1 MTFLSPPE
9 NAKFKTLA
17 VPRLKNIQFARRNLQ
32 PETNEETP
40 KKTVSGGLGV
50 CGEERGRGLCGGRC
64 ILSGCARART
74 IKEARRWL
82 SGSGPSPSNAGSA

>member
-40 KKTVSGGLGV
+40 KKPFQVPGLLRFPGHMRV
-50 CGEERGRGLCGGRC
+50 
-64 ILSGCARART
+64 A
-74 IKEARRWL
+74 
-82 SGSGPSPSNAGSA
+82 